1 MKIPDAAE
9 CSSCPPN
16 SPVISPVYN
25 EKYAAQSPFSS
36 HDMLPPSMHDI
47 VDGAAISYRIDV
59 SVTSI
64 RSIFKSTIKT
74 VS

>member
-1 MKIPDAAE
+1 
-9 CSSCPPN
+9 
-16 SPVISPVYN
+16 
-25 EKYAAQSPFSS
+25 
-36 HDMLPPSMHDI
+36 MHDI

-59 SVTSI
+59 AVTSI